1 MTCFNSFLLEMVAFH
16 VRTAVMLLHISKRS
30 RDSEIVFNSFG
41 EVISWLVPAFGV
53 NLEKTCNQTIYIT
66 PYDRKMCKN

>member
-1 MTCFNSFLLEMVAFH
+1 MVAFH